1 MEFKVFE
8 RLWWATP
15 VWECPVED
23 IDNKSIAEYCYK
35 VRDEKPGVNIS
46 NRGGWHSGELI
57 TPIPPALDQLFNDL
71 TIFANDV
78 PQRYIGTSNLV
89 LGNWWININGKYDY
103 NEPHDQGD
111 LGDVWHEEG
120 KKKLKKNTFL
130 DYIACANHLIEQRY
144 TSKGG
149 ICFYGGSAGGLTGGA
164 VANMA
169 PDLFFSMLLLV
180 PFVDTMTTMLNEKL
194 PLTPAE
200 WELWGNPIKNK
211 DYFEYILSYAPY
223 NNIEKKDYPPMLIT
237 TSLFDNRVLYSEPV
251 KYIAKL
257 REIKTDSNTQ
267 LLKCKMEAAGHGGM
281 SGRDNAITE
290 LAEEYSFILKT
301 AKILN

>member
-103 NEPHDQGD
+103 NEPHDHQNSVLSGTYYVQVPEENMGD
-111 LGDVWHEEG
+111 LILHRGDNAEF
-120 KKKLKKNTFL
+120 FL
-130 DYIACANHLIEQRY
+130 
-144 TSKGG
+144 TSKVEREQ
-149 ICFYGGSAGGLTGGA
+149 TM
-164 VANMA
+164 ANAMA
-169 PDLFFSMLLLV
+169 IPC
-180 PFVDTMTTMLNEKL
+180 
-194 PLTPAE
+194 
-200 WELWGNPIKNK
+200 
-211 DYFEYILSYAPY
+211 
-223 NNIEKKDYPPMLIT
+223 
-237 TSLFDNRVLYSEPV
+237 PV
-251 KYIAKL
+251 KESMFYLFPSWVKHSVERNESDKERISIAFNFV
-257 REIKTDSNTQ
+257 SPNQ
-267 LLKCKMEAAGHGGM
+267 
-281 SGRDNAITE
+281 
-290 LAEEYSFILKT
+290 
-301 AKILN
+301 